1 MGLRCCG
8 LSSGERVAV
17 YISRELYEKAK
28 RFVEEQGGFDS
39 VDELIEFVLR
49 EVLESSGESG
59 EHLSREDEEKVK
71 ERLRALGY
79 I

>member
-1 MGLRCCG
+1 MG

-28 RFVEEQGGFDS
+28 RFVEEQGGFNS
-39 VDELIEFVLR
+39 VEELVEFVLR
-49 EVLESSGESG
+49 EVLETGADVG